1 LQLDFIGGEIMKQL
15 KTAATIA
22 AFLIVVGML
31 IHNLNGL
38 YLEPTFLGFEDAA
51 TDYTN
56 MAKIENAQWS
66 FSFLSSGIAHIV
78 VGFSLMILG
87 LFLSEYFSKALPIG
101 SKLTF
106 IAAMLSGLGFLFT
119 GISDIP
125 GTVYG
130 ELLRKQNPDYNTDVL
145 LMVTI
150 FRGMVNILA
159 IVGLGWFAGQVAWCG
174 RKTKTFHWLFSLFGY
189 INVLPGIASLVFPP
203 IGFAY
208 IQLLPLW
215 MLWLGLRLRQLPG
228 SS

>member
-1 LQLDFIGGEIMKQL
+1 MKPL

-38 YLEPTFLGFEDAA
+38 YLEPTFLGFEEPTSYAD
-51 TDYTN
+51 

-66 FSFLSSGIAHIV
+66 FSFTSSGISHIV

-87 LFLSEYFSKALPIG
+87 LFLSEYFKKPLPIG

-119 GISDIP
+119 GIADIP
-125 GTVYG
+125 GTRYG
-130 ELLRKQNPDYNTDVL
+130 ELLRDLNPDYNTNIL

-150 FRGMVNILA
+150 FRGMVNTLA
-159 IVGLGWFAGQVAWCG
+159 IIALGWFAGQVSWCAG
-174 RKTKTFHWLFSLFGY
+174 KTDTFPKGFRIFGY
-189 INVLPGIASLVFPP
+189 INVLPGIASLILPVA
-203 IGFAY
+203 GFIY

-215 MLWLGLRLRQLPG
+215 MLWLGLRLRKLPDP
-228 SS
+228 S

>member
-1 LQLDFIGGEIMKQL
+1 MKQL
-15 KTAATIA
+15 KTAATVA

-38 YLEPTFLGFEDAA
+38 YLEPTFLGFEDPTA
-51 TDYTN
+51 DYAN
-56 MAKIENAQWS
+56 MAKIENALWS
-66 FSFLSSGIAHIV
+66 FSFLSSGISHIV

-101 SKLTF
+101 AKLIF

-130 ELLRKQNPDYNTDVL
+130 ELLRKQNPEYNTDVM

-174 RKTKTFHWLFSLFGY
+174 GKTETFSMGFQVFGY
-189 INVLPGIASLVFPP
+189 INVLPAIASMIFPP
-203 IGFAY
+203 IGFTY

-215 MLWLGLRLRQLPG
+215 MLWLGLRLRKLPDP
-228 SS
+228 S